1 MEEDLDT
8 TMQFLDTLLDA
19 DRLGPDEIDILVEYT
34 IKGYFGNGYD
44 RKQIL
49 GDWYSVVQSLA
60 NVRIMNQTH
69 IPGRHNGILQDIV
82 NWFLFRRF

>member
-8 TMQFLDTLLDA
+8 TMQFLATLIDA

-34 IKGYFGNGYD
+34 IKGFFGNGIN
-44 RKQIL
+44 RERIL
-49 GDWYSVVQSLA
+49 NKWYSVVQPLV
-60 NVRIMNQTH
+60 NVKLLNQTH
-69 IPGRHNGILQDIV
+69 IHRYNNGILRNIV